1 MEFAILDLE
10 WNAAYSRRLKGYI
23 NEIIEFGAVKC
34 GPRLQEEDVFSCF
47 VRPQVG
53 KRLNAVVAD
62 LTSITEENLT
72 GGLSFILSLIHI

>member
-34 GPRLQEEDVFSCF
+34 GPRL
-47 VRPQVG
+47 
-53 KRLNAVVAD
+53 
-62 LTSITEENLT
+62 
-72 GGLSFILSLIHI
+72 